1 MERCNPFELL
11 RAEYA
16 APQDAEELR
25 LAAEKKMDSLLGGAS
40 VVLVDTCSV
49 LHDAFPQAM
58 EHMRPYLI
66 NQKKRC
72 YVPVSC
78 VYELKKLSRDP
89 KKDESFRE
97 KAACRLHFL
106 TYMKDEKIVDSLG
119 DDADIGFA
127 DPMLFSQITALRHRV
142 DSILFITNDY
152 KLGEDVQRHTEP
164 DSGKICVCQINRY
177 GYFSYVHP
185 FSQNNDN
192 GKNPF
197 RVNI

>member
-11 RAEYA
+11 RAENA

-66 NQKKRC
+66 KQKKRC

-152 KLGEDVQRHTEP
+152 KLGEDVQQHTEP